1 MKQIEVTILGQGYLL
16 ACPEGGE
23 TRLQAAVATVDR
35 EMTAI
40 RDAGRTRAR
49 ERIAVLAALNIA
61 YQLAERQSL
70 DRAMPPGAPSAESPE
85 RSATVSALEADPA
98 GQSAAGH
105 ALLARIDTALTEDG
119 HLI

>member
-1 MKQIEVTILGQGYLL
+1 MKQVEVTILGQGYLL

-23 TRLQAAVATVDR
+23 TRLEAAVAAVDR

-40 RDAGRTRAR
+40 RDAGRIKAR

-61 YQLAERQSL
+61 YQLAERQASAPAAPL
-70 DRAMPPGAPSAESPE
+70 GADGSPAAQAGPPPGGPLAGGG
-85 RSATVSALEADPA
+85 ADW
-98 GQSAAGH
+98 H
-105 ALLARIDTALTEDG
+105 ALLARIDAALSEDG